1 MAKKESKSKA
11 ELYRQERKE
20 RIAKAN
26 KKNARSIEKTKTV
39 GAILKKAVAIVLVA
53 AIVFGIGYYVFSLTG
68 IAKKMATAVTF
79 KDGDKVSEALF
90 AYYYSSTYSQTVQ
103 YSQMLAQY
111 GYSGSGY
118 DTNTAPD
125 KQTTQDADGNEITY
139 AEYFRTS
146 AIDRV
151 KYIKALYEEAK
162 AAGFELDEDGKAEV
176 EETINNYRDS
186 AKESGYSLGA
196 YLKQN
201 FGAGFG
207 EKMFK
212 EAIEM
217 NEIAIHYAE
226 QKKTEL
232 GESITEEELTKEYKD
247 NQKLY
252 DYTDLHYYIFKGTAL
267 EAEEGE
273 SDEALKTRQEKANKE
288 LFAKVEKVADKVTN
302 LDTFEAAV
310 AEYLEAESKADA
322 EEAAADA
329 DTAAA
334 DETAEAADTA
344 EDAEEAEE
352 EETKNTTEVLH
363 ATYDKIN
370 SALNDAAADW
380 AFDKARK
387 AGETSMF
394 TDETDAYIVIVDK
407 PAYVSHSVDVRHLL
421 VKFGNEDDQE
431 VSQAQDEEALKKAN
445 EYLAEWKNGDATEDS
460 FAEMVKKYSE
470 DDGSVDKGGLY
481 AGMRIT
487 DSYVEPFLNW
497 SFDPARKVGDVE
509 IIKTEYG
516 YHIMYFVADNKDDVD
531 WKNTIRTDRGD
542 DLYAEFEEGILA
554 DDGKYAPEV
563 NVKVTERVRDDFCKR
578 INKNLALSS
587 N

>member
-39 GAILKKAVAIVLVA
+39 GTILKKAVAIVLVA
-53 AIVFGIGYYVFSLTG
+53 AIVLGIGYYIYTLTG
-68 IAKKMATAVTF
+68 IGQKLTKAMSF
-79 KDGDKVSEALF
+79 SDGEKVSEALF

-111 GYSGSGY
+111 GYGSSGY
-118 DTNTAPD
+118 DTNTPPD
-125 KQTTQDADGNEITY
+125 KQNTTDADGNEITY

-176 EETINNYRDS
+176 KETIDSYRDS

-196 YLKQN
+196 YLKSN
-201 FGAGFG
+201 FGAGFS

-212 EAIEM
+212 EAIEK

-226 QKKTEL
+226 HKKEEL
-232 GESITEEELTKEYKD
+232 GKSITEEELSKEYKD

-273 SDEALKTRQEKANKE
+273 SDEALKARQEKANKE

-310 AEYLEAESKADA
+310 AEYLEADSKAET
-322 EEAAADA
+322 EEAKA
-329 DTAAA
+329 DTA
-334 DETAEAADTA
+334 EQAETA
-344 EDAEEAEE
+344 EDAEAKEEAEE
-352 EETKNTTEVLH
+352 ETTNTTEVLH

-380 AFDKARK
+380 AFDSARK
-387 AGETSMF
+387 AGESSMF
-394 TDETDAYIVIVDK
+394 TDETDAYIVFVDK

-421 VKFGNEDDQE
+421 VKFGNEEGQE

-445 EYLAEWKNGDATEDS
+445 EYLAEWKNGDKTEES
-460 FAEMVKKYSE
+460 FTEMVKKHSE
-470 DDGSVDKGGLY
+470 DEGSVDNGGLY

-487 DSYVEPFLNW
+487 DSYVQPFLDW
-497 SFDPARKVGDVE
+497 SFDPARKVGDIE
-509 IIKTEYG
+509 IVKTEYG
-516 YHIMYFVADNKDDVD
+516 YHIMYFSADNKDDVD
-531 WKNTIRTDRGD
+531 WKNTIRTDKGEE
-542 DLYAEFEEGILA
+542 LYSGFEKTMLA
-554 DDGKYAPEV
+554 DDGKYAPTV

-578 INKNLALSS
+578 INKNLALSAK
-587 N
+587 